1 MIKNLKIYAFKSIKD
16 LEFDCSALNL
26 FVGTNSSGK
35 SSCLQALL
43 LYEQNLKMRAGLNGN
58 YISLGE
64 FREIRNNYMPR
75 EDIRIQLD
83 GNNVDGEEFTDGLR
97 LTETED
103 GYETVREFDPKKVNK
118 PCGPESE
125 SQFYTEFHYLS
136 CHRIGALD
144 IYQRNVNHYSKFGSN
159 GEFALDYLLDHGTDL
174 VGEELCEDSE
184 NISRTLLDQV
194 NYWLKY
200 IIGTELSLREIQ
212 KTNCLQVTYNNNPA
226 NSNSD
231 AMYRR
236 PVNIGSGVSYL
247 ISIIIACLG
256 SCENSLIIMENPEIH
271 LHPKA
276 QARLTELL
284 YRTACSGR
292 QLFVET
298 HSDHIFDG
306 LRVGISSRG
315 WQQDKIRVNFLAMSK
330 DYETCCNPIRFG
342 EFGKIWGEN
351 PDMNLKDLFDQ
362 FEIDLDL
369 MLGI

>member
-1 MIKNLKIYAFKSIKD
+1 MIKNLKIHAFKSIKD
-16 LEFDCSALNL
+16 LKFDCSALNL

-75 EDIRIQLD
+75 EDIRVQLD
-83 GNNVDGEEFTDGLR
+83 GNNMDGEEFTDGIR

-200 IIGTELSLREIQ
+200 IIGTELSAYSAESAHPFQRNGAPFRFKLSSAQ
-212 KTNCLQVTYNNNPA
+212 L
-226 NSNSD
+226 
-231 AMYRR
+231 
-236 PVNIGSGVSYL
+236 VN
-247 ISIIIACLG
+247 
-256 SCENSLIIMENPEIH
+256 
-271 LHPKA
+271 
-276 QARLTELL
+276 
-284 YRTACSGR
+284 
-292 QLFVET
+292 
-298 HSDHIFDG
+298 
-306 LRVGISSRG
+306 
-315 WQQDKIRVNFLAMSK
+315 
-330 DYETCCNPIRFG
+330 
-342 EFGKIWGEN
+342 
-351 PDMNLKDLFDQ
+351 
-362 FEIDLDL
+362 
-369 MLGI
+369 